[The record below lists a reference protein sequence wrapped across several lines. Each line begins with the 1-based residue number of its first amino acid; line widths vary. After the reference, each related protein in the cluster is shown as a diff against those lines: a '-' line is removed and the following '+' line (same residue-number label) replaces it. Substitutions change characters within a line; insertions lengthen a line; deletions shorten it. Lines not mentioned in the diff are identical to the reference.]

1 MQEDKQIRL
10 TSGELSQLLN
20 QYMEE
25 SASICALSYF
35 LEKAEDEEIKPVIE
49 HALKLSQSHL
59 QKITSILTEEKHQV
73 PLGFTVE
80 GDVDLNA
87 PRLYSD
93 GFVLNFIHQM
103 GGIGLL
109 MLATSLYSSA
119 RSDITAYYKECLT
132 ETMEL
137 YEMAKDLLL
146 KKGMYIRA
154 PYMADH
160 TEIEFVKKQGFIWD
174 VFGEKRPLIASEI
187 ATLYSNIQRNAL
199 GSAALTGFSQVSQS
213 KDVTKFMLRCIEV
226 AKKHIELFSGKL
238 KESNM
243 PVVMTWDDDITT
255 STAYTFSDRLMMY
268 FTTALI
274 ALSVGFYG
282 TSTSVSPRMDLGA
295 MYSRLSLEI
304 QKLSE
309 DGANIMIK
317 NQWLEQPPM
326 APNRKDLAKDN

>member
-1 MQEDKQIRL
+1 MEQEKQIRL
-10 TSGELSQLLN
+10 TSGELSQLLY

-25 SASICALSYF
+25 SASVCALSFF
-35 LEKAEDEEIKPVIE
+35 LEKAEDEEIKSVIE
-49 HALKLSQSHL
+49 HALKLSQSHV
-59 QKITSILTEEKHQV
+59 QKISSILTEEKHKV
-73 PLGFTVE
+73 PIGFSVE
-80 GDVDLNA
+80 GDVDLTA

-93 GFVLNFIHQM
+93 GFVLNFIEQM
-103 GGIGLL
+103 AGIGLSL
-109 MLATSLYSSA
+109 ISTSLYTSV

-137 YEMAKDLLL
+137 FEMSKDLLL
-146 KKGMYIRA
+146 EKGIYIRA
-154 PYMADH
+154 PYVSNH
-160 TEIEFVKKQGFIWD
+160 KEIEFVKKQAFMWD
-174 VFGEKRPLIASEI
+174 VIGEKRPLIASEV
-187 ATLYSNIQRNAL
+187 ASLYSNIQRNAL
-199 GSAALTGFSQVSQS
+199 GTATLTGFSQVSRS
-213 KDVTKFMLRCIEV
+213 KDVTKFMMRCIEV
-226 AKKHIELFSGKL
+226 SKKHIDLFSGKL
-238 KESNM
+238 KESNL
-243 PVVMTWDDDITT
+243 PVAMTWDADITT

-268 FTTALI
+268 YTTALI

-295 MYSRLSLEI
+295 MYNRLSLEI